1 MAKVKP
7 KKKSKLLVSPFKDYW
22 TKQNYLLFTFG
33 LLIII
38 VGFILMS
45 QSPWNNTLSLTVSP
59 LILLIAYLVVIPLSI
74 LYKKKKTPIEEN
86 VSSKD

>member
-7 KKKSKLLVSPFKDYW
+7 KNKSKFLTSPFKDYW

-38 VGFILMS
+38 VGFILMA

-59 LILLIAYLVVIPLSI
+59 LVLLIAYLVVIPLSI